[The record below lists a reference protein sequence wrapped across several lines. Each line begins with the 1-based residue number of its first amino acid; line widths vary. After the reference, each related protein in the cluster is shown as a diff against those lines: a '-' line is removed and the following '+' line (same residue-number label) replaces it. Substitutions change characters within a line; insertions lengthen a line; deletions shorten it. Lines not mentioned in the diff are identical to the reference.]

1 MSFYQS
7 VDPLSISD
15 EKIVADEGESD
26 RSSSN
31 KFDVEASDSDTVQNI
46 VQSTRKTRSEE
57 IVVVSVTRIEL

>member
-31 KFDVEASDSDTVQNI
+31 KFDAEASDSDTVQNR